1 MADYQFITY
10 EVKDEAAY
18 LTINRPPLNW
28 LDIAT
33 MREMNDALDQVLAA
47 GPELKLLVIK
57 AAGEKAFS
65 VGVDVADHTDDKVE
79 TMIEVFHGIF
89 RRLDRLEIPSLA
101 VARGA
106 VLGGGCEVVLF
117 CDMVLAAENIKIGQ
131 PEIKLAVFPPIA
143 AAALPAIIGPKKA
156 YEVILGG
163 EIMRAPEAL
172 ACGLVNKVVPVGEL
186 AAETEAFVKRFTS
199 LSGSALRSTK
209 KAIKAGLG
217 KPFAAALDE
226 IEDLYLNDCMK
237 NTDAREGL
245 SSFLEKR
252 SPVWQNK

>member
-10 EVKDEAAY
+10 EVKEGAAY

-33 MREMNDALDQVLAA
+33 MREMNDALDRVLAA
-47 GPELKLLVIK
+47 GSDLKILVIQ

-65 VGVDVADHTDDKVE
+65 VGVDVADHTDDKVD

-101 VARGA
+101 VAHGA

-163 EIMRAPEAL
+163 EAMRAPEAL
-172 ACGLVNKVVPVGEL
+172 ACGLVNKVVPVEQL
-186 AAETEAFVKRFTS
+186 EAEVEAFVKRFTS
-199 LSGSALRSTK
+199 LSGAALRSTK
-209 KAIKAGLG
+209 KAIRTGLG
-217 KPFAAALDE
+217 KSFAAALDE

-237 NTDAREGL
+237 NADAREGL
-245 SSFLEKR
+245 SSYLEKR
-252 SPVWQNK
+252 APEWKNK

>member
-10 EVKDEAAY
+10 EVKAGAAY

-33 MREMNDALDQVLAA
+33 MREMNDALDQVLAS
-47 GPELKLLVIK
+47 GSELKLLVIQ

-65 VGVDVADHTDDKVE
+65 VGVDVADHTEDRVAS
-79 TMIEVFHGIF
+79 MIEVFHGIF

-117 CDMVLAAENIKIGQ
+117 CDMVLAADNIKIGQ
-131 PEIKLAVFPPIA
+131 PEITLSVFPPIA
-143 AAALPAIIGPKKA
+143 AAALPAIIGPKMA
-156 YEVILGG
+156 YEMILGG
-163 EIMRAPEAL
+163 EAIRAPEAL
-172 ACGLVNKVVPVGEL
+172 ACGLVNKVVPVEQLETEL
-186 AAETEAFVKRFTS
+186 AAFVKRFTV

-209 KAIKAGLG
+209 RAIRAGLG
-217 KPFAAALDE
+217 KTFAAALDD

-237 NTDAREGL
+237 NVDAREGL
-245 SSFLEKR
+245 DSFLEKR
-252 SPVWQNK
+252 TPVWKNK

>member
-1 MADYQFITY
+1 MADYQFIIY
-10 EVKDEAAY
+10 EEREGAAY

-33 MREMNDALDQVLAA
+33 MREMNDALDRVLAA
-47 GPELKLLVIK
+47 GPDLKLLVLQ

-65 VGVDVADHTDDKVE
+65 VGVDVADHTEDKVD

-101 VARGA
+101 VAQGA

-163 EIMRAPEAL
+163 EAMRAPEAL
-172 ACGLVNKVVPVGEL
+172 ACGLVNKVVPVEQL
-186 AAETEAFVKRFTS
+186 ETEVEAFVKRFTS

-209 KAIKAGLG
+209 KAIRSGMG
-217 KPFAAALDE
+217 KPFAAALDD

-237 NTDAREGL
+237 NIDAHEGL

-252 SPVWQNK
+252 SPVWQDK

>member
-1 MADYQFITY
+1 MAEYQFVTY
-10 EVKDEAAY
+10 EVKDGAAF
-18 LTINRPPLNW
+18 LTISRPPLNW

-33 MREMNDALDQVLAA
+33 MREMNQALDEVLAA
-47 GPELKLLVIK
+47 GPDLKLLVIQ

-89 RRLDRLEIPSLA
+89 RRLDKLEIPSLA
-101 VARGA
+101 AVKGA
-106 VLGGGCEVVLF
+106 VLGGGCEVALF
-117 CDMVLAAENIKIGQ
+117 CDLVLAAENIKIGQ

-143 AAALPAIIGPKKA
+143 AAALPAIVGPKKA
-156 YEVILGG
+156 YEMVLGG
-163 EIMRAPEAL
+163 EVMRAPEAL
-172 ACGLVNKVVPVGEL
+172 ACGLVNKVVSVEQFDDEL
-186 AAETEAFVKRFTS
+186 AAFIKRFTS

-209 KAIKAGLG
+209 KALKAGLG
-217 KPFAAALDE
+217 KSFAAALDE

-237 NTDAREGL
+237 NADAHEGL
-245 SSFLEKR
+245 TSFLEKR